1 MPEETSSKVFQLYRI
16 AYSLIFCRNLQE
28 VLEVAT
34 RDLAKAVQAVN
45 AILWQFD
52 PNQGTLNAVCTHLAD
67 KGIKTRSVSAGADYL
82 GEVFRAGKPLLLKPE
97 TLRHS
102 NKHVQLPKDMVP
114 YSGICVPFK
123 SKPELQGV
131 LEMFNKTDPVA
142 SFTEE
147 EGEYLLKSL
156 ELVTVAA
163 GNMRSYEEQSRNQ
176 LNAITR
182 LTLLYDIGQI
192 FNSTLELDQLLPIIT
207 EKIRD
212 ILDAETC
219 TVWLLNEERDGIRC
233 AKSTGEYADLFRSYK
248 ANLDE
253 DIAGEV
259 IKEGEGILLEDATED
274 ERLKKRLPDE
284 EQNPV
289 VTYLAAPL
297 ECKGQILGTLE
308 VMNRTTENSYNE
320 EDQFLLN
327 DLAHQAAVS
336 IHNANLLRT
345 ERKAKELDALLS
357 ISHEI
362 TSTLNLDRVLKT
374 IVNQSASLIPYDRA
388 AIGLIDRGRVNLV
401 AVSGRM
407 EVDKQSVEMKELN
420 DVVTWAAHLQKGLY
434 ISEYEG
440 KIIADREE
448 TREKFKAY
456 FEKTGARSFV
466 TLPLKDEEGE
476 LGILCFESAKPYFLD
491 ERHLEVVTILANQ
504 ATVAIR
510 NASLY
515 KQVPLMN
522 IMQPLLERKKKLLQ
536 IPRGRRIAWGVG
548 AALIVL
554 LSIVIPWK
562 MKVGGDV
569 TVLPERRTPAVTE
582 VEGIVQKVFHR
593 EGSRVKKGSVVAQIK
608 EDEYR
613 LALNDYRTQRDVLF
627 KEISRSQSMG
637 DSSTVRLKQLALD
650 QVNQEITYYE
660 NQLKNTQIIAP
671 VDGIIIT
678 PKIEE
683 KVGSFLAKGQEFCEL
698 ANMQAPRGEILVD
711 EGEVGYLQMGQK
723 TRLKMNSYP
732 TKSFSGAVSLLGTQ
746 LIDKNPHRYYR
757 LEARMDDPD
766 GLLRSGMAGKA
777 KIEIGWRPIGYVFLR
792 KPFRFLWKK
801 LWVWFA

>member
-16 AYSLIFCRNLQE
+16 AYSLIFCRSLHE

-34 RDLAKAVQAVN
+34 RDLAKSVQAVN
-45 AILWQFD
+45 SILWQFD
-52 PNQGTLNAVCTHLAD
+52 PSQGTLNPVCTHLTE

-82 GEVFRAGKPLLLKPE
+82 GEVFRAGKPLLLQLE
-97 TLRHS
+97 TLRQP
-102 NKHVQLPKDMVP
+102 NKHMQLPKDMVP

-131 LEMFNKTDPVA
+131 LEMFNKTDPLL

-147 EGEYLLKSL
+147 EGEYLAKSL

-163 GNMRSYEEQSRNQ
+163 SNMRSYEEQSRNQ

-182 LTLLYDIGQI
+182 LTLLYDISQI

-219 TVWLLNEERDGIRC
+219 TVWLLSEAEDEIRC
-233 AKSTGEYADLFRSYK
+233 AKSIGEYSELFSGYK
-248 ANLDE
+248 AKLEE

-308 VMNRTTENSYNE
+308 VMNRTTENLYNE

-336 IHNANLLRT
+336 IHNANLLRA

-407 EVDKQSVEMKELN
+407 EVDKQSLEMKDLN
-420 DVVTWAAHLQKGLY
+420 EIVTWAAHLQKGLY

-440 KIIADREE
+440 KIITDREE
-448 TREKFKAY
+448 TREKFKVY
-456 FEKTGARSFV
+456 FEKSGARSFV

-491 ERHLEVVTILANQ
+491 ERHLEVVSILANQ

-536 IPRGRRIAWGVG
+536 IPRGRRIAWATG
-548 AALIVL
+548 AALFLLLLIIV
-554 LSIVIPWK
+554 PWK

-582 VEGIVQKVFHR
+582 VEGIVQKVFPR
-593 EGSRVKKGSVVAQIK
+593 EGARVKKGTVVAQIK
-608 EDEYR
+608 DDDYR
-613 LALNDYRTQRDVLF
+613 LALNDYKMQREVLL
-627 KEISRSQSMG
+627 KEISRSQSLG
-637 DSSTVRLKQLALD
+637 DSGTVRLKELALD
-650 QVNQEITYYE
+650 QVNHEITYFE
-660 NQLKNTQIIAP
+660 NELKNTQIVAP

-732 TKSFSGAVSLLGTQ
+732 TMSFSGAVSLLGTQ
-746 LIDKNPHRYYR
+746 LIDKNPDRYYR
-757 LEARMDDPD
+757 LEARMEDPD
-766 GLLRSGMAGKA
+766 ALLRSGMAGKA
-777 KIEIGWRPIGYVFLR
+777 KIEVGWRPIGYVFLR